1 MKYCS
6 NKDTNKLII
15 SLLKKGWRVIESK
28 KHLKLKTPQGKI
40 VITSRTPSDR
50 RTYQNFLSRI
60 GRINEKEAL

>member
-6 NKDTNKLII
+6 NKDTNKLILN
-15 SLLKKGWRVIESK
+15 LLKRGWRVIKSK
-28 KHLKLKTPQGKI
+28 KHLKLKTPKGKI

-50 RTYQNFLSRI
+50 RTYQNFLSEI